1 MVLKLGILASGRG
14 SDFQAI
20 LDHVKMGILQNVE
33 IKLLVS
39 NVENAFVIERA
50 KNQRVDAEFIQGST
64 GMKFESNGD
73 REKFR
78 EDFDS
83 NVIEVFNKKGVD
95 LVVCAGFNQIVSNV
109 LVKEFTNR
117 ILNIHPAYDVKR
129 FGGYGMVGIKV
140 HKAVIKEREKISGC
154 TVHYIDY
161 TVDRGPILLQIVLHH
176 MLDVY
181 SIFYL

>member
-20 LDHVKMGILQNVE
+20 LDHVKMGILQNVTIE
-33 IKLLVS
+33 VLVC

-50 KNQRVDAEFIQGST
+50 KNQGIGTNFIQGSA
-64 GMKFESNGD
+64 GMKFESNNE

-83 NVIEVFNKKGVD
+83 KIIEIFNKKDID
-95 LVVCAGFNQIVSNV
+95 LVVCAGFNQIISNV

-117 ILNIHPAYDVKR
+117 ILNIHRAYDVKR
-129 FGGYGMVGIKV
+129 FGG
-140 HKAVIKEREKISGC
+140 
-154 TVHYIDY
+154 
-161 TVDRGPILLQIVLHH
+161 
-176 MLDVY
+176 
-181 SIFYL
+181 